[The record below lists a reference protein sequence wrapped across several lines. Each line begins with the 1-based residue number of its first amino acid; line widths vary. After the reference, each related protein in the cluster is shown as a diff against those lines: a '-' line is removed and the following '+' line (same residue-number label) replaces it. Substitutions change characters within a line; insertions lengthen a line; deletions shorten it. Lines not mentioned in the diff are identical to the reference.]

1 MGIKI
6 FFLCVINF
14 GSPVNLEE
22 AFIACDWFYQVAS
35 EYRVEDL
42 AVFHGLLESCDTLR
56 NRTIGT
62 YLEMYPK
69 QVIYLRKWA
78 SHPNRWVKRGATV
91 SLIIPAR
98 KGLFLLEIFEIAEIF
113 IIGFR

>member
-1 MGIKI
+1 MT
-6 FFLCVINF
+6 
-14 GSPVNLEE
+14 GSIRWL
-22 AFIACDWFYQVAS
+22 WS
-35 EYRVEDL
+35 KGWKDL
-42 AVFHGLLESCDTLR
+42 AIFHGWLESFVCVSNWASCETLY
-56 NRTIGT
+56 NHKIGT
-62 YLEMYPK
+62 YLETYPK
-69 QVIYLRKWA
+69 QVTYLRKWA